1 VLLGLSVRLSIIMGH
16 SLSSWLFMVVVL
28 VYVGGVIIIF
38 VYLTSLLSGAKIASY
53 SPRLVRLV
61 VVIAGAR
68 VNINLSPVTPQA
80 QQL

>member
-1 VLLGLSVRLSIIMGH
+1 MLLGLSVRLSIIMGH

-53 SPRLVRLV
+53 SPRLVSLV
-61 VVIAGAR
+61 AIIAGAR
-68 VNINLSPVTPQA
+68 FNINLSPVTPQA

>member
-1 VLLGLSVRLSIIMGH
+1 MLLGLSVRLSIIMGH

-61 VVIAGAR
+61 AIIAGAR
-68 VNINLSPVTPQA
+68 FNINLSPVTPQE

>member
-1 VLLGLSVRLSIIMGH
+1 MLLGLSVRLSIIMGH

-61 VVIAGAR
+61 AIIAGAR
-68 VNINLSPVTPQA
+68 FNINLSPVTPQA

>member
-61 VVIAGAR
+61 AIIAGAR
-68 VNINLSPVTPQA
+68 FNINLSPVTPQA

>member
-1 VLLGLSVRLSIIMGH
+1 MLLGLSVRLSIIMGH

-61 VVIAGAR
+61 AVIAGAR
-68 VNINLSPVTPQA
+68 FNINLSPVTPQA